1 MGLYPNLNLLL
12 ISRIQEEG
20 LRTYLFTYSS
30 FYASLSLE
38 QLAATFSLPVRTV
51 TATVSK
57 MIWNEDL
64 AASLDQS
71 TGTVAFHRTD
81 VTRVQQLAQTLAD
94 RVTQLAD
101 SNAKTLDVKLGGG
114 ANWQERGEGGG
125 KRGGAGGEG
134 GGAGGDQQGQERNR
148 NRTGGQ
154 RGGGRGRG
162 QRFAQGLGG
171 RVVGATAS

>member
-1 MGLYPNLNLLL
+1 
-12 ISRIQEEG
+12 
-20 LRTYLFTYSS
+20 
-30 FYASLSLE
+30 
-38 QLAATFSLPVRTV
+38 
-51 TATVSK
+51 

-125 KRGGAGGEG
+125 GGKRGGAGGEG